1 MTSSSLTE
9 NKAFAERIFDRIK
22 DGLGDLMTDDEL
34 KVLLDRA
41 VNEAFFKPRLE
52 PIDRW
57 SSVTKEIPSHFVTM
71 TRELMDKQVQQQV
84 NDYFEAHADEI
95 KQKVADVLQQGI
107 GAAVLAAIASQMQQ
121 PISALHAALASKNL
135 L

>member
-1 MTSSSLTE
+1 MTSSSLAE

-34 KVLLDRA
+34 KVILDRA
-41 VNEAFFKPRLE
+41 VEEAFFKPRLE

-57 SSVTKEIPSHFVTM
+57 SSATKEIPSHFVTM

-84 NDYFEAHADEI
+84 NAYFEAHADEI
-95 KQKVADVLQQGI
+95 KEKVAEVLQQGI
-107 GAAVLAAIASQMQQ
+107 GDAILSSIKYKLLDPLM
-121 PISALHAALASKNL
+121 ALQSSLASKNL

>member
-41 VNEAFFKPRLE
+41 VDEAFFKPRTV
-52 PIDRW
+52 PDGRWGDRTRE
-57 SSVTKEIPSHFVTM
+57 VPAHFVTM

-84 NDYFEAHADEI
+84 NDYFETHADEI
-95 KQKVADVLQQGI
+95 KEKVAEVLQQGI
-107 GAAVLAAIASQMQQ
+107 GDAILSSIKYKLLDPLMALQSSLAA
-121 PISALHAALASKNL
+121 KNL